1 MPEFIHGDLE
11 ITVNVAVKSLSYGSG
26 LDKMFRKVL
35 NVDLSSNN
43 VLVSFKPIWTSSP
56 LDQKQTNWLIKYIT
70 EFLATKINPINVP
83 LPPSF
88 QNLKNVEV
96 DFNEAEPGN
105 IWDSWYDY
113 SGGWHKQKIN
123 TPNNSIRAPFAA
135 GDVFVSVYN
144 PGTGNDSQ
152 QHFVYVDKN
161 GNIWDVWYDYSG
173 GWHLQQIN
181 KGVNSCTQGPPAVDG
196 VFVSAYNPGGGDS
209 QQHFTY
215 LDKNGTICDAWY
227 DYGGGWHLQNICSPG
242 NNITARQAMGHVFV
256 CAYNP
261 GSGNDSQQHF
271 VYVDKDGS
279 GKIWDVFYDYQNGS
293 GKWNLQQINKGVNSC
308 TQGPPAVGGVFVS
321 VYTPGTGNDSQ
332 QHFTYLDKNG
342 TIWDAW
348 YDYGGGWH
356 LQNICSP
363 GNNITAPA
371 AVGDVFVSVYNPGT
385 GNDSQQHFVYV
396 DKDGSGKIWDV
407 WYDYGGGWHL
417 QQINAGSN
425 SSVTSSPPSI
435 GNVFVSAYN
444 PGGGDSQQHFAYR
457 ELPSGFGVVLVSIL
471 PNSPSNPYPGSVT
484 ADLVGGNDFALAAS
498 SGYIAHLIQN
508 QKLTLSDFQINF
520 NWSIGPV
527 SGTITYNIHV
537 NSVTV
542 GLSSGHVT
550 LTVTGHAHT
559 NSNIAGVGFPDT
571 DFTITQNVSLAISG
585 GTVVLS
591 ALGDPSISLS
601 GILGSIQGAFNGQL
615 VNSIKPKRDQ
625 LLQQVQTS
633 FQSMLKTQTQSI
645 IQSINKSLKVSP
657 QITYSGVTVDAD
669 GIVLFGSIGFKDRVP
684 VHAEFTQRN
693 AANQPGQIELNA
705 LASWVPGGTIGN
717 EPPGEVAFVWSLKRD
732 SNDTK
737 PTVITELHK
746 FVTRFKN
753 DIPASYI
760 CLTVYGTRVTGET
773 VSGEHCQ

>member
-1 MPEFIHGDLE
+1 MTNSLTGDYDVVLEVSLDALNRILAALHEVGSEPHSFTWKIPRTSVDFPSGLAEVQVSTPTVKIQEQWQGYDFAPYTNRITAHQRIMIYYIPDPHSPPMPEFIHGDLE

-161 GNIWDVWYDYSG
+161 
-173 GWHLQQIN
+173 
-181 KGVNSCTQGPPAVDG
+181 
-196 VFVSAYNPGGGDS
+196 
-209 QQHFTY
+209 
-215 LDKNGTICDAWY
+215 
-227 DYGGGWHLQNICSPG
+227 
-242 NNITARQAMGHVFV
+242 
-256 CAYNP
+256 
-261 GSGNDSQQHF
+261 
-271 VYVDKDGS
+271 
-279 GKIWDVFYDYQNGS
+279 
-293 GKWNLQQINKGVNSC
+293 
-308 TQGPPAVGGVFVS
+308 
-321 VYTPGTGNDSQ
+321 
-332 QHFTYLDKNG
+332 
-342 TIWDAW
+342 
-348 YDYGGGWH
+348 
-356 LQNICSP
+356 
-363 GNNITAPA
+363 
-371 AVGDVFVSVYNPGT
+371 
-385 GNDSQQHFVYV
+385 
-396 DKDGSGKIWDV
+396 GSGKIWDV

>member
-1 MPEFIHGDLE
+1 N
-11 ITVNVAVKSLSYGSG
+11 ITAPAAV
-26 LDKMFRKVL
+26 
-35 NVDLSSNN
+35 
-43 VLVSFKPIWTSSP
+43 
-56 LDQKQTNWLIKYIT
+56 
-70 EFLATKINPINVP
+70 
-83 LPPSF
+83 
-88 QNLKNVEV
+88 
-96 DFNEAEPGN
+96 
-105 IWDSWYDY
+105 
-113 SGGWHKQKIN
+113 
-123 TPNNSIRAPFAA
+123 

-144 PGTGNDSQ
+144 PG
-152 QHFVYVDKN
+152 
-161 GNIWDVWYDYSG
+161 G
-173 GWHLQQIN
+173 G
-181 KGVNSCTQGPPAVDG
+181 
-196 VFVSAYNPGGGDS
+196 
-209 QQHFTY
+209 
-215 LDKNGTICDAWY
+215 
-227 DYGGGWHLQNICSPG
+227 
-242 NNITARQAMGHVFV
+242 
-256 CAYNP
+256 
-261 GSGNDSQQHF
+261 
-271 VYVDKDGS
+271 
-279 GKIWDVFYDYQNGS
+279 
-293 GKWNLQQINKGVNSC
+293 
-308 TQGPPAVGGVFVS
+308 
-321 VYTPGTGNDSQ
+321 DSQ